1 MSKLE
6 QIEKSVAAL
15 SKEEMKRFGVWFAE
29 FQSEIWNGQIKPGFD
44 AGRLDFLNAS
54 ARDEIKS
61 GRMLPL

>member
-6 QIEKSVAAL
+6 QVEKSVAAL

-29 FQSEIWNGQIKPGFD
+29 FQSEIWNEQTKTGFD
-44 AGRLDFLNAS
+44 AGRLSFLNAS

>member
-29 FQSEIWNGQIKPGFD
+29 FQSGHWNDQAKSGFET
-44 AGRLDFLNAS
+44 GRLDFLNAS